1 METPVQSQS
10 FFDDVYIRGYATD
23 DDGVDSVYWNVD
35 GGQEYKITTDGAF
48 YENISKNI
56 PSLSLGNHTVT
67 IYAKDIHGLNGTP
80 TVINFNVPGK
90 VPSFDKISV
99 YKGSK
104 EDTTVDYVPG
114 IELNPESGAELKFDI
129 NSESGLKNVTYQVS
143 GMGEVSIDTLSKLL
157 HPENA

>member
-1 METPVQSQS
+1 MRH
-10 FFDDVYIRGYATD
+10 FYKFIRILKSRSNSIISNILT
-23 DDGVDSVYWNVD
+23 NFI
-35 GGQEYKITTDGAF
+35 EKRYKITTDGAF

-90 VPSFDKISV
+90 VPSFVKISV

-114 IELNPESGAELKFDI
+114 IELNPESGAER
-129 NSESGLKNVTYQVS
+129 
-143 GMGEVSIDTLSKLL
+143 
-157 HPENA
+157 